1 MTLMKARWN
10 CSLLITYRSYTNRL
24 IIPLESPSLVCPQPL
39 LLLGFPSYLYAVPR
53 SRIIQTSSELE
64 WSRHYVLQ
72 GTDQHCGSLKKILRL
87 GRWPRTTRTRMKSY
101 WPYLMICEK
110 GKTACVKESVTVHH
124 TCKEC
129 GAESFSYPEKSE
141 KLCYFKPSEAGS
153 SFNTKESVPHLTQN
167 KVSIK
172 RSIA

>member
-1 MTLMKARWN
+1 
-10 CSLLITYRSYTNRL
+10 
-24 IIPLESPSLVCPQPL
+24 
-39 LLLGFPSYLYAVPR
+39 
-53 SRIIQTSSELE
+53 
-64 WSRHYVLQ
+64 
-72 GTDQHCGSLKKILRL
+72 
-87 GRWPRTTRTRMKSY
+87 MKSY

-172 RSIA
+172 RSIAELRTKKYQFHNRKKKKQHNLWQNVKRV

>member
-1 MTLMKARWN
+1 
-10 CSLLITYRSYTNRL
+10 
-24 IIPLESPSLVCPQPL
+24 
-39 LLLGFPSYLYAVPR
+39 
-53 SRIIQTSSELE
+53 
-64 WSRHYVLQ
+64 
-72 GTDQHCGSLKKILRL
+72 
-87 GRWPRTTRTRMKSY
+87 MKSY

-172 RSIA
+172 RSIAELRTKKYQFHNRKKKKNSTICGKMLKECSDTTYITH